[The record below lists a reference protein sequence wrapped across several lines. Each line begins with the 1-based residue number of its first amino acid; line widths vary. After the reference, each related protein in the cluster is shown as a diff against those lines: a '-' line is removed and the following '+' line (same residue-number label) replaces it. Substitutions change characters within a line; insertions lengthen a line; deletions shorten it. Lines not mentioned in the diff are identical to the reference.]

1 MQVSLGFSSS
11 KSQSSQSQTTLQG
24 SSATAGGDLT
34 IVARGDNAADA
45 QNGTIAVTAGTLS
58 GQDVT
63 LAASGD
69 ITLQSGVETSQTES
83 SAQSVSASV
92 GVVGSI
98 GTDHAGASVTA
109 SVSGST
115 QHSQSDSTTHVV
127 TTVTGSNNV
136 TLVTSGTTTLDGATV
151 SGGHIGVQTGNL
163 VITSPQDE
171 AHYESHSAS
180 GGASITV
187 PIPGAGAGS
196 VGGGGSVSGSSVTDT
211 YRSTGKDQ
219 SGLYAGEGGAGCR
232 GLWQYGSDRR
242 GDQQH
247 GRG

>member
-1 MQVSLGFSSS
+1 MSLGFSSS
-11 KSQSSQSQTTLQG
+11 KSQSNQSRTTLQG

-34 IVARGDNAADA
+34 IVARGDNTADA
-45 QNGTIAVTAGTLS
+45 QNGALSVTAGTLS

-63 LAASGD
+63 L
-69 ITLQSGVETSQTES
+69 QSGVETSQTES
-83 SAQSVSASV
+83 TAQSVSASV
-92 GVVGSI
+92 GVVGSL

-115 QHSQSDSTTHVV
+115 QHSQSDSTTHVA
-127 TTVTGSNNV
+127 TTVTGSSNV
-136 TLVTSGTTTLDGATV
+136 TLVTLGTTTLDGATV

-180 GGASITV
+180 GGTSITV
-187 PIPGAGAGS
+187 PIPGAGAGP
-196 VGGGGSVSGSSVTDT
+196 VGGGGSVSGSSVTDS

-219 SGLYAGEGGAGCR
+219 SGLYAGEGCLDVEVSGNTHLTG
-232 GLWQYGSDRR
+232 G
-242 GDQQH
+242 
-247 GRG
+247 